1 MKVKKTTP
9 LMDILADT
17 KLDLTNYE
25 LEDRVKQS
33 TFTAMK
39 NDAFQEVQK
48 SIQDLKL
55 KEDETMKVIEQSKR
69 HVKAQDEIRILMENQ
84 HLELYK
90 MQNIFAEKLS
100 KDAKLKQIA
109 ELRLEKIDMGS
120 ELVEAKME
128 LIELR
133 EKVIQEVQKRNNLH
147 ESWKSTIEGILI
159 EHNGKVRQ
167 MEDEIKLLKRQNE
180 GYKASAKQAAE
191 ILEDDVSKIT
201 SLKSELKLKNDQKQN
216 LIQQKRDFEAKI
228 RALDAELKE
237 SKVDECPICFE
248 EASIERKWT
257 AFLPCGHRTCTECAD
272 KISALPRNTNRRKC
286 PSCRENIN
294 CFLVLEGIY
303 ES

>member
-1 MKVKKTTP
+1 
-9 LMDILADT
+9 MDILADT
-17 KLDLTNYE
+17 KLNLTNYE
-25 LEDRVKQS
+25 LEDSVKQS

-39 NDAFQEVQK
+39 KDEFQEYQK
-48 SIQDLKL
+48 KMQEMDLAHNETL
-55 KEDETMKVIEQSKR
+55 KIIEESQR
-69 HVKAQDEIRILMENQ
+69 HVKAQDEIQALCEDQ
-84 HLELYK
+84 FLELQK
-90 MQNIFAEKLS
+90 MQNIFSEKLS

-109 ELRLEKIDMGS
+109 ALRLEKIEMGS
-120 ELVEAKME
+120 ELFEAKEE
-128 LIELR
+128 LIKLR
-133 EKVIQEVQKRNNLH
+133 EQVRQEVQKRNNLH

-272 KISALPRNTNRRKC
+272 KISALPRSTNRRKC